1 MFIAVLFTIAKTW
14 RQPKCAL
21 TDVWMKKIW
30 YLYTVEYYSA
40 IKNNERIPFAAT
52 WMDLDILILSKA
64 SKKEED
70 KYHTIPLKC
79 GI

>member
-1 MFIAVLFTIAKTW
+1 MFIAVLFRIAKTW

-40 IKNNERIPFAAT
+40 IKNKERMPFAAT
-52 WMDLDILILSKA
+52 WMDLNILILSKA
-64 SKKEED
+64 SKKEKD
-70 KYHTIPLKC
+70 KYHTIPLKH